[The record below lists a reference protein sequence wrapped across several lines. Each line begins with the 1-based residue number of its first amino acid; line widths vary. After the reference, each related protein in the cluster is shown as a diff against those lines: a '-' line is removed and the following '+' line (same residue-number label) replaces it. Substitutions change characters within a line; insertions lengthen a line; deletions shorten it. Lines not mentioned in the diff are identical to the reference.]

1 MIYSL
6 FLEKW
11 NSDRCRKAVE
21 KIDEGIEKST
31 ENTEKEI
38 ATMSRVRDIEHGLI
52 IL

>member
-11 NSDRCRKAVE
+11 NSAVAEKVE

-38 ATMSRVRDIEHGLI
+38 ATMSRVRDIEHGSI